1 MILQYRVFNDSVNDF
16 CFGKA
21 ISPEDYL
28 NAAHHDDTKRIR
40 ENIETMLR
48 GEAWEFAL

>member
-1 MILQYRVFNDSVNDF
+1 MFNDSVNDF
-16 CFGKA
+16 RSEKA

-48 GEAWEFAL
+48 GEAWEFTL